1 MGFAM
6 IMGGAIAGASE
17 RLLSILDEFGHE
29 LGVALQM
36 FDDLGNVIGKCEPFK
51 RYEDIE
57 LYRPSWV
64 WACAANSNTPEAYE
78 QFCTAV
84 GRLPDARELEIWIEE
99 HDLVQRVRASARR
112 QLDSAFR
119 RLEQRLERHE
129 IHWSKRA
136 FEELRQPGEEI
147 TIAYG

>member
-17 RLLSILDEFGHE
+17 RLLSILEEFGQE

-51 RYEDIE
+51 RYEDLE

-64 WACAANSNTPEAYE
+64 WACAANSSTPEVFEIFRGGFYRRIREAGPCALSQLVE
-78 QFCTAV
+78 HGIGGAATASI
-84 GRLPDARELEIWIEE
+84 GSLSFGL
-99 HDLVQRVRASARR
+99 
-112 QLDSAFR
+112 
-119 RLEQRLERHE
+119 
-129 IHWSKRA
+129 
-136 FEELRQPGEEI
+136 
-147 TIAYG
+147 